1 MKSWFF
7 IIPFWATLSLGTQNY
22 PPKDWQIK
30 TAVLAAPGH
39 ERKNATVLGYKS
51 SGELGILREG
61 SNDLICLADDPAGK
75 GFSVACYHES
85 LEPFMARGRTLKKE
99 GKKRNEIFQIRE
111 DEVKAGKL
119 EMPDRALLSVT
130 TGRVN
135 EATNEIE
142 NVFTRW
148 VFYIPFATA
157 ETTGLPPAPAGP
169 GAPWIMDAGTH
180 RAHIM
185 ITPPK
190 NK

>member
-1 MKSWFF
+1 MKARFF
-7 IIPFWATLSLGTQNY
+7 IIPLLVSLSLGAQTY

-30 TAVLAAPGH
+30 TAVLAAPEH
-39 ERKNATVLGYKS
+39 ERENATVLGYKS
-51 SGELGILREG
+51 NGELGILRQG
-61 SNDLICLADDPAGK
+61 SNDLICLADDPAAK

-85 LEPFMARGRTLKKE
+85 LEPFMARGRALKKE
-99 GKKRNEIFQIRE
+99 GKKRKEIFQIRE

-119 EMPDRALLSVT
+119 EMPDRALLGVT
-130 TGRVN
+130 TGQVN
-135 EATNEIE
+135 EVTKEVE

>member
-1 MKSWFF
+1 
-7 IIPFWATLSLGTQNY
+7 
-22 PPKDWQIK
+22 
-30 TAVLAAPGH
+30 
-39 ERKNATVLGYKS
+39 
-51 SGELGILREG
+51 
-61 SNDLICLADDPAGK
+61 
-75 GFSVACYHES
+75 
-85 LEPFMARGRTLKKE
+85 MARGRTLIKE
-99 GKKRNEIFQIRE
+99 GNKKNEIFQIRE

-130 TGRVN
+130 KGQVN

-142 NVFTRW
+142 NVFARW

-157 ETTGLPPAPAGP
+157 DTTGLRPAPAGP
-169 GAPWIMDAGTH
+169 GAPWIMDAGTQ